1 MASASLC
8 SVDIALPSP
17 QCPRSLAG
25 VPGCTSSLPVRPR
38 GSRQPPCRRL
48 VVDLTHIKRD
58 VVAIAAGALQP
69 RRIVAGREDQLGPFL
84 RDRRRPVTR
93 LPAAVHQRGTLHRN
107 VIAVPAIVTLH
118 AKWRGFF
125 HIIWRSAEASNGAAE
140 SQRTLPTRAASR
152 QCVVPT
158 HTLLQG
164 VSLCQNRTFT
174 VHFRQ
179 SCRPKSLI

>member
-1 MASASLC
+1 MRIQVFIRDDLAKVLHTLAWSENRWPKQQAEWLLQK
-8 SVDIALPSP
+8 ALE
-17 QCPRSLAG
+17 QAAQDG
-25 VPGCTSSLPVRPR
+25 
-38 GSRQPPCRRL
+38 PPHP
-48 VVDLTHIKRD
+48 D
-58 VVAIAAGALQP
+58 
-69 RRIVAGREDQLGPFL
+69 
-84 RDRRRPVTR
+84 
-93 LPAAVHQRGTLHRN
+93 
-107 VIAVPAIVTLH
+107 VTLH